1 MKTVAIL
8 YGGPSSEY
16 EVSVRSGVDVI
27 EYIDRECYRV
37 LPVHITKTCV
47 YEIEGK
53 EYQEKE
59 ALTFLSQHADLVFPV
74 LHGKYGEGGIL
85 QAKLESLHV
94 LFVGSS
100 SEVSA
105 LAMNKHRAS
114 EVFVRGGL
122 SVPQEKVITKEEYTH
137 SLRYPII
144 CKPVDEGSSV
154 GLSIVTSEKE
164 FLDSKDKLFLSYDTL
179 LAQEYI
185 AGREFTCAVIQKGSE
200 LIPLLAS
207 EVILT
212 NSTLLDYDAKYT
224 KGGCQKV
231 TPAEVDEVLMQRIQ
245 DTAIRCHKLL
255 GCRSLSRTDTI
266 LAHDTLY
273 VLETNTIPGMTK
285 TSFLPAQ
292 AQASGISMK
301 ELITFLVE
309 SVPIGKVNSKK

>member
-37 LPVHITKTCV
+37 LPAHITKTCV

-53 EYQEKE
+53 EYQEDD

-85 QAKLESLHV
+85 QAKLEHRSV
-94 LFVGSS
+94 PFVGSS

-105 LAMNKHRAS
+105 CAMDKHKAS
-114 EVFVRGGL
+114 EVFVLGGL
-122 SVPQEKVITKEEYTH
+122 TVPQEKVITKEEYTH

-144 CKPVDEGSSV
+144 CKPIDEGSSV
-154 GLSIVTSEKE
+154 GLSIIASERE
-164 FLDSKDKLFLSYDTL
+164 FLDAQESLFASYDTL

-200 LIPLLAS
+200 VVPLLAS

-245 DTAIRCHKLL
+245 DTAIRCYKLL
-255 GCRSLSRTDTI
+255 GCRSLSRTDMI

-301 ELITFLVE
+301 ELITFLIE
-309 SVPIGKVNSKK
+309 SVPVGKVNSKK